1 MGLDWTFE
9 KKVAGGHFVRV
20 RLDRALASA
29 SWSSYFPFAVLRH
42 LTAVKSDHCPILL
55 SLELNE
61 RSNVMYG
68 QGKPF
73 RYEIMWETNKGLRSL
88 IQNTW
93 ENREICS
100 SVKDMK
106 EKLHDLAEELRS
118 WGDKKVGAIRRELR
132 EQRKKTRKI
141 KI

>member
-9 KKVAGGHFVRV
+9 KKVVGGRFVRV
-20 RLDRALASA
+20 RLDMALASA
-29 SWSSYFPFAVLRH
+29 SWSSYFPSAVLHH
-42 LTAVKSDHCPILL
+42 LIAVKFDHCPILL
-55 SLELNE
+55 SLEPDE

-73 RYEIMWETNKGLRSL
+73 RYEIMWETNKGLHSL

-93 ENREICS
+93 ENRENCS

-106 EKLHDLAEELRS
+106 DKLQDLAEELRS
-118 WGDKKVGAIRRELR
+118 
-132 EQRKKTRKI
+132 
-141 KI
+141 